1 MGARTVRFL
10 FLNVGH
16 FYDHLFMLLF
26 PTVVLA
32 VGRDIPGTYG
42 ELLGLSVY
50 GFVLF
55 GAAAVPAGWLGDRWS
70 RRGMMAVFFVGI
82 GFSAVLTGLAGGPI
96 GLALGLTAIGLFAA
110 IYHPVGIAMVAENAR
125 RLGVEMGING
135 VFGNLGVAS
144 AALVA
149 GLLIDLMGWR
159 WAFIVPGAAAIATGA
174 AFLLVRDGAPA
185 PAAAVAKAAAH
196 AVDAREQVRVFAVLV
211 FATLC
216 GGVIFN
222 ATTVGLPKVFAE
234 RLGDLAGSASGVGG
248 WAFAVF
254 ALAAVAQVV
263 VGFLI
268 DRYPLKPVFVAVTLA
283 QPLLLSVAATASGPT
298 MVAVA
303 IGIMLLVFG
312 LLPVQDTIVARY
324 TTAAWRSRVYGVK
337 YLLSLGVSAVAVPLV
352 AGLHQWGGGFRSL
365 FLVLAALA
373 VGVLAAAALMPGRR
387 VVPRLA

>member
-1 MGARTVRFL
+1 MDARTVRFL
-10 FLNVGH
+10 FLNMGH

-32 VGRDIPGTYG
+32 IGNDVPGTYG

-55 GAAAVPAGWLGDRWS
+55 GAGSIPAGWLGDRWS
-70 RRGMMAVFFVGI
+70 RPGMMVVFYVGI
-82 GFSAVLTGLAGGPI
+82 GASSILTGFADGPL

-125 RLGVEMGING
+125 RLGLEMGING

-149 GLLIDLMGWR
+149 GVLIDTLGWR
-159 WAFIVPGAAAIATGA
+159 WAFIVPGLCAVATGFV
-174 AFLLVRDGAPA
+174 FLFVPGEGG
-185 PAAAVAKAAAH
+185 AKAAPSKKTTP
-196 AVDAREQVRVFAVLV
+196 DGIDSREQVRVFAVLV
-211 FATLC
+211 FATLF

-222 ATTVGLPKVFAE
+222 ATTLGLPKVFAE
-234 RLGDLAGSASGVGG
+234 RLGDLASSASGVGG

-254 ALAAVAQVV
+254 AVAAGAQIA
-263 VGFLI
+263 VGLLI
-268 DRYPLKPVFVAVTLA
+268 DRFPVKPVFVAVTLA
-283 QPLLLSVAATASGPT
+283 QPMLLLLAATATGPA
-298 MVAVA
+298 MVGVA
-303 IGIMLLVFG
+303 FGIMLLVFG

-373 VGVLAAAALMPGRR
+373 VVVLAAAALMPGRR

>member
-1 MGARTVRFL
+1 MDARTVRFL
-10 FLNVGH
+10 FLNMGH

-32 VGRDIPGTYG
+32 IGNDVPGTYG

-55 GAAAVPAGWLGDRWS
+55 GAGSIPAGWLSDRWS
-70 RRGMMAVFFVGI
+70 RRGMIVVFYVGI
-82 GFSAVLTGLAGGPI
+82 GASSILTGFADGPL

-125 RLGVEMGING
+125 RLGLEMGING

-149 GLLIDLMGWR
+149 GLLIDTLGWR
-159 WAFIVPGAAAIATGA
+159 WAFIVPGLCAIATGF
-174 AFLLVRDGAPA
+174 AFLFVPDEGSAKPA
-185 PAAAVAKAAAH
+185 PSKKSAP
-196 AVDAREQVRVFAVLV
+196 DGIDSREQVRVFAVV
-211 FATLC
+211 ACATLF

-222 ATTVGLPKVFAE
+222 ATTLGLPKVFAE
-234 RLGDLAGSASGVGG
+234 RLGDLASSASGVGV

-254 ALAAVAQVV
+254 AVAAGAQIA
-263 VGFLI
+263 VGLLI
-268 DRYPLKPVFVAVTLA
+268 DRFPVKPVFVAVALA
-283 QPLLLSVAATASGPT
+283 QPMLLLLAATATGPA
-298 MVAVA
+298 MVGVA
-303 IGIMLLVFG
+303 FGIMLLVFG
-312 LLPVQDTIVARY
+312 LLPVQDTIIARY

-352 AGLHQWGGGFRSL
+352 AGLHQWGGGFQSL

-373 VGVLAAAALMPGRR
+373 VVVLAAAALMPGRR